1 MQKTASRLITNVLGF
16 GLVLT
21 LVSGCSL
28 LQPMPQR
35 IEVSAKPV
43 ERPELV
49 LPPVDQVRMRE
60 VEWVLITPENFNE
73 VVEKARKDGRPI
85 VFFALTDK
93 GYENL
98 GMNFSDI
105 RALVQQQQAIIAA
118 YENYYKRSV
127 EAIDKANANIEGAK
141 QQVDEQQN
149 LNSEK
154 RSSWRLWE

>member
-1 MQKTASRLITNVLGF
+1 MVSRSITNVLGC
-16 GLVLT
+16 GLVIL
-21 LVSGCSL
+21 LISGCAA
-28 LQPMPQR
+28 PMPQR

-49 LPPVDQVRMRE
+49 LPPADTLRMRE

-73 VVEKARKDGRPI
+73 VVEKAKKEGRPI

-98 GMNFSDI
+98 GLNFSDI
-105 RALVQQQQAIIAA
+105 RAFIQQQKAIIAA
-118 YENYYKRSV
+118 YDAYYKKSN

-141 QQVDEQQN
+141 QQVDEQQK
-149 LNSEK
+149 LNSEQK
-154 RSSWRLWE
+154 SSWQFWK

>member
-1 MQKTASRLITNVLGF
+1 MVSRSITNVLGC
-16 GLVLT
+16 GLVIL
-21 LVSGCSL
+21 LISGCAA
-28 LQPMPQR
+28 PMPQR

-49 LPPVDQVRMRE
+49 LPPADTLRMRE

-73 VVEKARKDGRPI
+73 VVEKAKKDGRPI

-98 GMNFSDI
+98 GLNFSDI
-105 RALVQQQQAIIAA
+105 RAFIQQQKSIIAA
-118 YENYYKRSV
+118 YDAYYKKSN

-141 QQVDEQQN
+141 QQVDEQQK
-149 LNSEK
+149 LNSEQK
-154 RSSWRLWE
+154 SSWQFWK

>member
-1 MQKTASRLITNVLGF
+1 
-16 GLVLT
+16 
-21 LVSGCSL
+21 
-28 LQPMPQR
+28 MPQR

-60 VEWVLITPENFNE
+60 IEWVLITPENFNE
-73 VVEKARKDGRPI
+73 VLEKAKKDGRPI

-105 RALVQQQQAIIAA
+105 RALVQQQQSIIAA
-118 YENYYKRSV
+118 YEAYYKKSN
-127 EAIDKANANIEGAK
+127 EALDKANANIEGAK
-141 QQVDEQQN
+141 QQVDEQQRAN
-149 LNSEK
+149 GDK
-154 RSSWRLWE
+154 KSSWKFWE